1 MHVNTRTKLIQYIRM
16 QLGEPYIQ
24 VNVHDEHIN
33 QIIDD
38 VVQMFTE
45 IAYGTLE
52 GTVMIEFKGKGDYQM
67 PSAITNI
74 IKVARSSSS
83 GALTNFGANFGANYV
98 PDIWSEQFFSGTITS
113 GIMPSIIM
121 ISNTQAILD
130 KWFGDDL
137 YYNFNPHK
145 KVLQLF
151 ENYTGHALIHYYY
164 EYPAEE
170 NDEIYNQMW
179 IKRMC
184 VAKTKFLWGTILSK
198 YSGTLVGS
206 AQVNASELK
215 SDAQSEIEALQTEL
229 DERWQD
235 PCPVLVG

>member
-1 MHVNTRTKLIQYIRM
+1 
-16 QLGEPYIQ
+16 
-24 VNVHDEHIN
+24 
-33 QIIDD
+33 
-38 VVQMFTE
+38 
-45 IAYGTLE
+45 
-52 GTVMIEFKGKGDYQM
+52 
-67 PSAITNI
+67 
-74 IKVARSSSS
+74 
-83 GALTNFGANFGANYV
+83 
-98 PDIWSEQFFSGTITS
+98 
-113 GIMPSIIM
+113 M